1 MAAGPAPWWWPVP
14 AWLPGSTAAWFVVVN
29 VVVCAIA
36 VLSSRARESLSPRL
50 RGGGG
55 GGAALA
61 RRASSALERVRSS
74 FSLFSFTSASFYAFQ
89 PDADA
94 DATAQPQTPTPRKRS
109 VIAPDTPPAAEPQT
123 SPAPPRKRLVAAPAP
138 DTPPARP
145 EAQDNDEDEDAN
157 AMSMDEAYAL
167 VMAARQRPAP
177 TEEEVSR
184 GEVDA
189 KAEEFVAGF
198 KDEQRRQRLDSIFNY
213 TQMLKQRAAAFAAG
227 RRQQPAAQL

>member
-29 VVVCAIA
+29 VV
-36 VLSSRARESLSPRL
+36 
-50 RGGGG
+50 
-55 GGAALA
+55 
-61 RRASSALERVRSS
+61 
-74 FSLFSFTSASFYAFQ
+74 
-89 PDADA
+89 
-94 DATAQPQTPTPRKRS
+94 
-109 VIAPDTPPAAEPQT
+109 T